1 MFTTLD
7 FWVWVA
13 SALLALLYL
22 WAGIMKVSRPIPA
35 LNAMRMDWATEA
47 NKPMVRFIGV
57 AEIAGALGL
66 ILPVWTGILP
76 WLTPLAALGLTIIQI
91 LAIGLHARRGETGQT
106 LPINLVLLALSLFV
120 LWARRGLLGL

>member
-7 FWVWVA
+7 FWAWVA

-22 WAGIMKVSRPIPA
+22 WAGSMKISRPISA
-35 LNAMRMDWATEA
+35 LNEMRMEWATEA

-66 ILPVWTGILP
+66 ILPIWTGILA
-76 WLTPLAALGLTIIQI
+76 WLTPLAALGLSLIQI
-91 LAIGLHARRGETGQT
+91 LAIGLHARRGETAKT
-106 LPINLVLLALSLFV
+106 LPLNLVLLVLSLFV